1 MEGADWST
9 EERFITHPVQFP
21 VRLFLIG
28 LQVSD
33 LVMQSVI
40 FFLYT
45 LEFLFLLFCLAFSSL
60 PVGVRYYMPSLCM
73 LYAVFIAYGMFKSV
87 RLKKRL
93 RFSVSPINLN
103 CMWLQPFSQHHPW
116 QIRKR
121 NDLRTYIYTYVDSI
135 FCFRPETK
143 KALILL

>member
-87 RLKKRL
+87 GLKKRL
-93 RFSVSPINLN
+93 TVSESSINLN
-103 CMWLQPFSQHHPW
+103 LAWLQPFSQHHPAEQEKSRCQW
-116 QIRKR
+116 CVPLHPRCWHSFLT
-121 NDLRTYIYTYVDSI
+121 DD
-135 FCFRPETK
+135 F
-143 KALILL
+143 LINF

>member
-60 PVGVRYYMPSLCM
+60 PVGVRYYMSSLCM
-73 LYAVFIAYGMFKSV
+73 LYAVFIAYGMFKAV
-87 RLKKRL
+87 GLKKG
-93 RFSVSPINLN
+93 
-103 CMWLQPFSQHHPW
+103 
-116 QIRKR
+116 
-121 NDLRTYIYTYVDSI
+121 
-135 FCFRPETK
+135 
-143 KALILL
+143 